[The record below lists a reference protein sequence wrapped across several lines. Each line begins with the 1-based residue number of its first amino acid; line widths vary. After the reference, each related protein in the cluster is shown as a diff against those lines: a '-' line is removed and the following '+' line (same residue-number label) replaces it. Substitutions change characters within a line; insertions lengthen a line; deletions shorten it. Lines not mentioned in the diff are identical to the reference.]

1 MTSSARYPQS
11 NGQAERMVQTVK
23 RMLKRSKDPHMVLL
37 SYRAT
42 PMPWCSLSPAE
53 LLMGRR
59 IRTPVPQTDK
69 QMTPSWPYLEEFQK
83 LNREFKARQKQ
94 DFDRC
99 HHTHELPSIT
109 EDTEVWITS
118 DGEQRRGKVIT
129 PSDTPRSYL
138 VDTPTGVI
146 RRNRRHLNTLPNNS
160 EPEPQPDVNDTLQEP
175 SPEISL
181 QEPSREISRRITR
194 SQSGVVLKPPER
206 LA

>member
-1 MTSSARYPQS
+1 
-11 NGQAERMVQTVK
+11 
-23 RMLKRSKDPHMVLL
+23 
-37 SYRAT
+37 
-42 PMPWCSLSPAE
+42 
-53 LLMGRR
+53 
-59 IRTPVPQTDK
+59 
-69 QMTPSWPYLEEFQK
+69 MTPSWPYLEEFQK

-99 HHTHELPSIT
+99 HRTRELPTIP

-146 RRNRRHLNTLPNNS
+146 RRNRRHLNVLPNNS
-160 EPEPQPDVNDTLQEP
+160 EPEPQPDVSDTPLSPQEP
-175 SPEISL
+175 NPD
-181 QEPSREISRRITR
+181 ISRRITR